1 MTDEEMRKRNEKV
14 TLQAE
19 LLDREKE
26 QFLKLVY
33 RVLAKNPQWVRDVVK
48 AINAATKD
56 QWIEAED

>member
-14 TLQAE
+14 RLQAE

-26 QFLKLVY
+26 QFLQLVY
-33 RVLAKNPQWVRDVVK
+33 RVLANNPQWVRDVVK

>member
-14 TLQAE
+14 RLQAE

-26 QFLKLVY
+26 QFLQLVY
-33 RVLAKNPQWVRDVVK
+33 RVLAKNPQWVRDVVE

>member
-14 TLQAE
+14 RLQAE

-33 RVLAKNPQWVRDVVK
+33 SVLAKNPQWVHDVVK
-48 AINAATKD
+48 AINAATRD
-56 QWIEAED
+56 EWVEAE